1 MKLPM
6 KLNRSHLIVSVGS
19 MIFVMII
26 LSLLG
31 YLKFS
36 EGYESPEALEDELKQ
51 LMDEMTS
58 SPVVQELLTPPTDE
72 PVADEPVEPV
82 AEDEEMTM
90 EMMAPG
96 PMNGEMEMMAP
107 GPMGM

>member
-19 MIFVMII
+19 MIFVMIL
-26 LSLLG
+26 LSVLG

-51 LMDEMTS
+51 LMDEMTA
-58 SPVVQELLTPPTDE
+58 SPVVQELMTPPVEE
-72 PVADEPVEPV
+72 PDVSEAKGSAV
-82 AEDEEMTM
+82 EDEELTM
-90 EMMAPG
+90 DMMAPG
-96 PMNGEMEMMAP
+96 PMNNDMEMIAP

>member
-1 MKLPM
+1 M

-19 MIFVMII
+19 MIFVVI
-26 LSLLG
+26 LLSVLG

-51 LMDEMTS
+51 LMDEMTA
-58 SPVVQELLTPPTDE
+58 SPVVQELITPPTDQ
-72 PVADEPVEPV
+72 PVADEAVEPV
-82 AEDEEMTM
+82 PEDEEMTM
-90 EMMAPG
+90 DMMAPG
-96 PMNGEMEMMAP
+96 PMNGMEMMAP

>member
-1 MKLPM
+1 MKLSM

-19 MIFVMII
+19 MIFVMIL
-26 LSLLG
+26 LSVLG

-51 LMDEMTS
+51 LMDEMS
-58 SPVVQELLTPPTDE
+58 ASPVVQELMTPPAEE
-72 PVADEPVEPV
+72 PVVDEAVEPV
-82 AEDEEMTM
+82 PEDEEMTM

-96 PMNGEMEMMAP
+96 PMNGNMEMMAP

>member
-1 MKLPM
+1 MNLPM

-19 MIFVMII
+19 MIFVMIL
-26 LSLLG
+26 LSVLG

-51 LMDEMTS
+51 LMSEMTA
-58 SPVVQELLTPPTDE
+58 SPVVQELMTPPAE
-72 PVADEPVEPV
+72 EPVEPV
-82 AEDEEMTM
+82 PEDEELTT

-96 PMNGEMEMMAP
+96 PMNGNMEMMAP

>member
-19 MIFVMII
+19 MIFVMIL
-26 LSLLG
+26 LSVLG

-36 EGYESPEALEDELKQ
+36 EGYESPEALEEELKQ
-51 LMDEMTS
+51 LMDEMTA
-58 SPVVQELLTPPTDE
+58 SPVVQELMTPP
-72 PVADEPVEPV
+72 VDEPVEPV
-82 AEDEEMTM
+82 EPAVEDEEMTM
-90 EMMAPG
+90 DMMAPG
-96 PMNGEMEMMAP
+96 PMNGNMEMMAP

>member
-19 MIFVMII
+19 MIFVMIL
-26 LSLLG
+26 LSVLG

-58 SPVVQELLTPPTDE
+58 SPVVQELVTPPVEEPVTDE
-72 PVADEPVEPV
+72 AGDMVV
-82 AEDEEMTM
+82 EDEEMTM
-90 EMMAPG
+90 ETMAPG

>member
-19 MIFVMII
+19 MIFIMIL
-26 LSLLG
+26 LSVLG

-51 LMDEMTS
+51 LMSEMTA
-58 SPVVQELLTPPTDE
+58 SPVVQELMTPPAEE
-72 PVADEPVEPV
+72 PVVDEVVEP
-82 AEDEEMTM
+82 EDEEMTM

-96 PMNGEMEMMAP
+96 PTNGDMEMMAP

>member
-1 MKLPM
+1 M

-19 MIFVMII
+19 MIFVMIL
-26 LSLLG
+26 LSVLG

-51 LMDEMTS
+51 LMDEMTA
-58 SPVVQELLTPPTDE
+58 SPVVQELMTPPAEE
-72 PVADEPVEPV
+72 PVVDEAVEPV
-82 AEDEEMTM
+82 PEDEEMTM

-96 PMNGEMEMMAP
+96 PMNGNMEMMAP

>member
-1 MKLPM
+1 M

-19 MIFVMII
+19 MIFVMIL
-26 LSLLG
+26 LSVLG

-51 LMDEMTS
+51 LMDEMTA
-58 SPVVQELLTPPTDE
+58 SPVVQELMTPPAEE
-72 PVADEPVEPV
+72 PVVDEAVEPV
-82 AEDEEMTM
+82 PEDEEMTM
-90 EMMAPG
+90 ERMAPG
-96 PMNGEMEMMAP
+96 PMNGNMEMMAP